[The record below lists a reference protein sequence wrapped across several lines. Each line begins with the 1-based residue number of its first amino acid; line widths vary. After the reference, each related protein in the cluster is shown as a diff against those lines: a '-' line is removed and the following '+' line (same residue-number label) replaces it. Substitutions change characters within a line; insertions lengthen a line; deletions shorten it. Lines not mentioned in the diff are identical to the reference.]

1 MDLIVIQ
8 MIGTVALLFGQLSG
22 AIWDLIIR
30 GR

>member
-8 MIGTVALLFGQLSG
+8 MIGTVALLFGQLYG
-22 AIWDLIIR
+22 AVLDLIIR